1 MAYLDGRAWR
11 RAEENRV
18 DLAKIKSIVPVLE
31 TPHDSGFEIES
42 NAIARYGTRL
52 KADNPLY
59 GSSHVML
66 ELTGF
71 LSVAAGTR
79 LKADNPLY
87 GSSHIDY
94 ILHAVKTKK
103 NSYKTLITA
112 EYTSVKVELAPNFE
126 MGVSN
131 KPLEFIKMK
140 PTGKVP
146 VVETP
151 DGPVFESSAIARYG
165 KTIDFHPP
173 PINFGDPL
181 KIVIL
186 GLNELFI
193 CCCSYSPEAL
203 KADNLLYGPH
213 TAVQWIDFA
222 SFEIDANIL
231 AFYRPKI
238 GRAVYLPL
246 AIYIQIK
253 FCFD

>member
-151 DGPVFESSAIARYG
+151 DGPVFESSAIARYV
-165 KTIDFHPP
+165 TR
-173 PINFGDPL
+173 L
-181 KIVIL
+181 K
-186 GLNELFI
+186 
-193 CCCSYSPEAL
+193 P
-203 KADNLLYGPH
+203 
-213 TAVQWIDFA
+213 
-222 SFEIDANIL
+222 
-231 AFYRPKI
+231 
-238 GRAVYLPL
+238 
-246 AIYIQIK
+246 
-253 FCFD
+253 